1 MSYHHRHAMIWAPRA
16 HMVTMG
22 GQSWNGVTLSEEEPR
37 HKGRLPRRRRV
48 TTRVL
53 IGVAVVLLVLSTVF
67 VIAYKKLEGNIH
79 AISIGNAL
87 GNDRPHAVHVQGP
100 KEPLNI
106 LVMGSDNRDGTN
118 IGGDTPGLSDTT
130 ILLHLSADRK
140 RAYGVSIPRDAMVER
155 PDCKSKDGKNTIAG
169 GLTQFNAA
177 YAIGGPLCTIRTV
190 EKITDIRIDHF
201 VVINFAGF
209 KDMVNA
215 VNGVQVCVPSEVNDT
230 VGHIHLPAGTYKV
243 NGNQA
248 LDYVRVRHGIGAE
261 TGDIGR
267 MKRQQAFISAMIKK
281 VVSKGTLA
289 NPVRLYRF
297 LDAATRSLTTDTGF
311 AHLKELASLG
321 SSLKNIGLDN
331 IQFITIPNQPY
342 APDPNR
348 LQLAPEARDVWRK
361 IRFDRPL
368 GKLSAGALSPGS
380 KPGGNPSNSASPSPS
395 GAPSSNPSQSTGETT
410 AERKQEAEAA
420 GLCA

>member
-1 MSYHHRHAMIWAPRA
+1 
-16 HMVTMG
+16 
-22 GQSWNGVTLSEEEPR
+22 LSEEEPR

-48 TTRVL
+48 TKWVL
-53 IGVAVVLLVLSTVF
+53 IGLAVVLVVTSSVLLYL
-67 VIAYKKLEGNIH
+67 YKKLDGNINS
-79 AISIGNAL
+79 ISIGNAL
-87 GNDRPHAVHVQGP
+87 GTDRPTPVEVTGP
-100 KEPLNI
+100 QKPLNV

-118 IGGDTPGLSDTT
+118 IGGDTPGLSDTA

-140 RAYGVSIPRDAMVER
+140 RAYGVSIPRDAMVQR
-155 PDCKSKDGKNTIAG
+155 PECRSKDGKKTIPG

-177 YAIGGPLCTIRTV
+177 YAIGGPLCTVRTV
-190 EKITDIRIDHF
+190 EKITNIRIDHF

-215 VNGVQVCVPSEVNDT
+215 VHGVQVCVPTEVNDD

-248 LDYVRVRHGIGAE
+248 LDYVRVRHGIGAA

-289 NPVRLYRF
+289 NPVRLYKF
-297 LDAATRSLTTDTGF
+297 LDAATRSLTTDSGF

-321 SSLKNIGLDN
+321 ASLKNIGLDN
-331 IQFITIPNQPY
+331 IQFITVPNQPY
-342 APDPNR
+342 EPDPNR
-348 LQLAPEARDVWRK
+348 LQLAPEANEVWRK
-361 IRFDRPL
+361 IRLDKPL
-368 GKLSAGALSPGS
+368 GRLSAGALSPGS
-380 KPGGNPSNSASPSPS
+380 KPGGNPSKSASPSPS
-395 GAPSSNPSQSTGETT
+395 GSPSSDSSPSTEESAAQ
-410 AERKQEAEAA
+410 RKQEAEAA

>member
-1 MSYHHRHAMIWAPRA
+1 
-16 HMVTMG
+16 
-22 GQSWNGVTLSEEEPR
+22 LSEDEPR
-37 HKGRLPRRRRV
+37 HKGHLPRRRRIIKIS
-48 TTRVL
+48 L
-53 IGVAVVLLVLSTVF
+53 ITLAVIVLLASTGI
-67 VIAYKKLEGNIH
+67 VIAYKKLEGNING
-79 AISIGNAL
+79 ISIGDAL
-87 GNDRPHAVHVQGP
+87 GNDRPHEVDVGGP
-100 KEPLNI
+100 QKPLNI

-118 IGGDTPGLSDTT
+118 IGGETPGLSDTT

-155 PDCKSKDGKNTIAG
+155 PDCKSKNGKSTVPG

-177 YAIGGPLCTIRTV
+177 YAVGGPLCTIRTV
-190 EKITDIRIDHF
+190 EKITGIRINHF

-209 KDMVNA
+209 KEMVNA
-215 VNGVQVCVPSEVNDT
+215 VHGVEVCVPAEVNDD

-248 LDYVRVRHGIGAE
+248 LDYVRVRHGIGAA

-267 MKRQQAFISAMIKK
+267 MKRQQAFISSMIKK

-289 NPVRLYRF
+289 NPVRLYKF
-297 LDAATRSLTTDTGF
+297 LDAATKSLTTDTGF

-321 SSLKNIGLDN
+321 SSLKSIGLDN
-331 IQFITIPNQPY
+331 VQFITSPNEPY

-348 LQLAPEARDVWRK
+348 LQLAPDAKDVWRK
-361 IRFDRPL
+361 IRLDKPL
-368 GKLSAGALSPGS
+368 GKLSAGAVSPGNGS
-380 KPGGNPSNSASPSPS
+380 GSESTRSASPSPS
-395 GAPSSNPSQSTGETT
+395 GSPSSSPSQSST
-410 AERKQEAEAA
+410 AIEAKRKQEAEEA

>member
-1 MSYHHRHAMIWAPRA
+1 
-16 HMVTMG
+16 VTG
-22 GQSWNGVTLSEEEPR
+22 
-37 HKGRLPRRRRV
+37 
-48 TTRVL
+48 
-53 IGVAVVLLVLSTVF
+53 LSTLYLYRHYNSNLDVLD
-67 VIAYKKLEGNIH
+67 ITQQ
-79 AISIGNAL
+79 L
-87 GNDRPHAVHVQGP
+87 GTDRPAKKKVEGP
-100 KEPLNI
+100 KDPINI
-106 LVMGSDNRDGTN
+106 LVMGSDDRDAPGNN
-118 IGGDTPGLSDTT
+118 IDNLTGGGKRSDTT

-155 PDCKSKDGKNTIAG
+155 PDCKSKDGKKTVPG

-177 YAIGGPLCTIRTV
+177 YAIGGPLCTIHTV

-215 VNGVQVCVPSEVNDT
+215 VNGVQVCVPSEVNDD

-289 NPVRLYRF
+289 NPVRLYKF
-297 LDAATRSLTTDTGF
+297 LDAATQSLTTDTGF

-331 IQFITIPNQPY
+331 VQFITVPNEAY

-348 LQLAPEARDVWRK
+348 LQLAPEAKD
-361 IRFDRPL
+361 L
-368 GKLSAGALSPGS
+368 
-380 KPGGNPSNSASPSPS
+380 
-395 GAPSSNPSQSTGETT
+395 
-410 AERKQEAEAA
+410 
-420 GLCA
+420 

>member
-1 MSYHHRHAMIWAPRA
+1 
-16 HMVTMG
+16 MVC
-22 GQSWNGVTLSEEEPR
+22 
-37 HKGRLPRRRRV
+37 
-48 TTRVL
+48 
-53 IGVAVVLLVLSTVF
+53 VVLLVLSTAF
-67 VIAYKKLEGNIH
+67 VIVYKKLEGNIH
-79 AISIGNAL
+79 AISIADAL
-87 GNDRPHAVHVQGP
+87 GDDRPEAVEVEGP
-100 KEPLNI
+100 KKPLNV

-155 PDCKSKDGKNTIAG
+155 PDCKSKDGKSDVPG

-177 YAIGGPLCTIRTV
+177 YAVGGPACTIKTV
-190 EKITDIRIDHF
+190 EKITDVRVDHF

-209 KDMVNA
+209 KEMVNA
-215 VNGVQVCVPSEVNDT
+215 INGVQVCVPEEVNDDI
-230 VGHIHLPAGTYKV
+230 GHIHLPAGTYKV

-267 MKRQQAFISAMIKK
+267 MKRQQAFIAAMVQK

-289 NPVRLYRF
+289 NPVRLYKF
-297 LDAATRSLTTDTGF
+297 LDAATQSLTTDTGF
-311 AHLKELASLG
+311 AHLKELVSLG

-331 IQFITIPNQPY
+331 VQFITVPNEPY
-342 APDPNR
+342 EPDPNR
-348 LQLAPEARDVWRK
+348 LQLAPEAGDVWRK
-361 IRFDRPL
+361 IRFDKPL
-368 GKLSAGALSPGS
+368 GRLGAGAVSPGS
-380 KPGGNPSNSASPSPS
+380 KPGSKPSGSATPSTDGSPSADPPQDS
-395 GAPSSNPSQSTGETT
+395 GADAAQRKEQ
-410 AERKQEAEAA
+410 AEEA

>member
-1 MSYHHRHAMIWAPRA
+1 
-16 HMVTMG
+16 
-22 GQSWNGVTLSEEEPR
+22 LSEEEPR
-37 HKGRLPRRRRV
+37 HKGSLPRRRRV
-48 TTRVL
+48 TKWVL
-53 IGVAVVLLVLSTVF
+53 IVLALVLVVGGSVTLYL
-67 VIAYKKLEGNIH
+67 YKKLEGNIN
-79 AISIGNAL
+79 ALSIGKAL
-87 GNDRPHAVHVQGP
+87 GTDRPDPVKVEGP
-100 KEPLNI
+100 QNPLNI

-118 IGGDTPGLSDTT
+118 IGGQTPGLSDTT

-155 PDCKSKDGKNTIAG
+155 PECTSKDGKKTVPG

-177 YAIGGPLCTIRTV
+177 YAIGGPLCTIHTV

-215 VNGVQVCVPSEVNDT
+215 VNGVQVCVPSEVNDD

-289 NPVRLYRF
+289 NPVRLYKF
-297 LDAATRSLTTDTGF
+297 LNAATQSLTTDTGF

-331 IQFITIPNQPY
+331 IQFITVPNEPY

-348 LQLAPEARDVWRK
+348 LQLAPEAKDVWRK

-368 GKLSAGALSPGS
+368 GRLSAGALSPGS
-380 KPGGNPSNSASPSPS
+380 KSDESSARSASPSPS
-395 GAPSSNPSQSTGETT
+395 KSPSSNPSQSNEEST
-410 AERKQEAEAA
+410 AQRKQEAEAA

>member
-1 MSYHHRHAMIWAPRA
+1 
-16 HMVTMG
+16 MVTMG
-22 GQSWNGVTLSEEEPR
+22 GQSENGVMLSEEEPR
-37 HKGRLPRRRRV
+37 HKGSLPRRRRV
-48 TTRVL
+48 TKGIL
-53 IGVAVVLLVLSTVF
+53 IGLAIVLVLVSSGVL
-67 VIAYKKLEGNIH
+67 IAYKKLEGNIH
-79 AISIGNAL
+79 SISIGDAL
-87 GNDRPHAVHVQGP
+87 GKDRPNAVNVAGP
-100 KEPLNI
+100 KKPLNI

-118 IGGDTPGLSDTT
+118 IGGETPGLSDTT

-155 PDCKSKDGKNTIAG
+155 PDCKSKDGKKTVPG

-177 YAIGGPLCTIRTV
+177 YAVGGPLCTIHTV
-190 EKITDIRIDHF
+190 EKLTDIRIDHF

-209 KDMVNA
+209 KEMVNA
-215 VNGVQVCVPSEVNDT
+215 VNGVEVCVPSEVNDD

-289 NPVRLYRF
+289 NPVRLYKF
-297 LDAATRSLTTDTGF
+297 LDAATKSLTTDTGF

-331 IQFITIPNQPY
+331 VQFITVPNEPY

-348 LQLAPEARDVWRK
+348 LQLAPGAKDVWRK
-361 IRFDRPL
+361 IRYDKPL
-368 GKLSAGALSPGS
+368 GRLSAGAVSPG
-380 KPGGNPSNSASPSPS
+380 KNPSSSASPSPS
-395 GAPSSNPSQSTGETT
+395 GSPSSGTSQGSEES
-410 AERKQEAEAA
+410 AAQRKEDAKEA
-420 GLCA
+420 GLCT